1 LLFFSRRAHYI
12 KPPARPV
19 QTVLKAFKN
28 KPILINEVSFMAKR
42 KSICM
47 VLFLMVLGLFSLRAG
62 DVAAFVDL
70 GFSPDGKVYMFAQ
83 YGVQSATLRPWAEL
97 FAVDVARNNFV
108 AGGRLSYIHDS
119 AAVPGQ
125 DGAGA
130 FYRLISRNLSL
141 AENHGVNFL
150 TQGHLLYVALD
161 NDALAPADNPIEF
174 RDFNSGTAY
183 RAALV
188 PQITGSGSNLRSSFY
203 INFESI
209 AKNGSRK
216 SYVAGSPQI
225 KRPLVAEYRICKVV
239 LDPRQGSV
247 IFVIEQKIQSEA
259 GSGYDIRYMVE
270 ALPL

>member
-1 LLFFSRRAHYI
+1 MAA
-12 KPPARPV
+12 PARRV
-19 QTVLKAFKN
+19 QTILKPLKN
-28 KPILINEVSFMAKR
+28 KPILINEVISMAKR
-42 KSICM
+42 KTFCKKYVCM
-47 VLFLMVLGLFSLRAG
+47 VLLSTVLGLFSLHAG
-62 DVAAFVDL
+62 DSATFVDL
-70 GFSPDGKVYMFAQ
+70 GFSPDGTVYMFAQ
-83 YGVQSATLRPWAEL
+83 YGIQAATLRPWAEL
-97 FAVDVARNNFV
+97 FAVDVVRNNFV
-108 AGGRLSYIHDS
+108 VGGRLSYIHDT

-130 FYRLISRNLSL
+130 FYRLISRNTSL

-174 RDFNSGTAY
+174 RDFNNGTNY

-188 PQITGSGSNLRSSFY
+188 PQITGSGSSLRSSFY
-203 INFESI
+203 IDFERIS
-209 AKNGSRK
+209 KNGSRK

-225 KRPLVAEYRICKVV
+225 KRPLIAEYRICKVV

-247 IFVIEQKIQSEA
+247 VFVIEQKIQSEA

-270 ALPL
+270 ALSL

>member
-1 LLFFSRRAHYI
+1 
-12 KPPARPV
+12 
-19 QTVLKAFKN
+19 
-28 KPILINEVSFMAKR
+28 MAKR

-47 VLFLMVLGLFSLRAG
+47 GLFLMVWGLFSLRAG
-62 DVAAFVDL
+62 DVATFVDL
-70 GFSPDGKVYMFAQ
+70 GFSPDGAVYMFAQ
-83 YGVQSATLRPWAEL
+83 YGVQATTLRPWAEL

-108 AGGRLSYIHDS
+108 AGGRLSYIHDT
-119 AAVPGQ
+119 AAIPGQ

-130 FYRLISRNLSL
+130 FYRLISRNTSL

-161 NDALAPADNPIEF
+161 NDALAPAGNPIEF
-174 RDFNSGTAY
+174 RDFNSGNSY

-188 PQITGSGSNLRSSFY
+188 PQMTGSGSSLRSSFY
-203 INFESI
+203 IDFERIS
-209 AKNGSRK
+209 KNGSRK

-239 LDPRQGSV
+239 LDPRQDSV

-259 GSGYDIRYMVE
+259 GSDYDIRYMVE
-270 ALPL
+270 ALAL

>member
-1 LLFFSRRAHYI
+1 
-12 KPPARPV
+12 
-19 QTVLKAFKN
+19 
-28 KPILINEVSFMAKR
+28 MAKR
-42 KSICM
+42 KYICM
-47 VLFLMVLGLFSLRAG
+47 GLFLMILGLFPLRAG

-70 GFSPDGKVYMFAQ
+70 GFSPDGRVYMFAQ

-108 AGGRLSYIHDS
+108 AGGRLSYIHDT

-130 FYRLISRNLSL
+130 FYRLISRNASL

-150 TQGHLLYVALD
+150 IQGHLLYVALD

-174 RDFNSGTAY
+174 RDFNSGSNYKAT
-183 RAALV
+183 LV
-188 PQITGSGSNLRSSFY
+188 PQITGSGSGLRSSFY
-203 INFESI
+203 IDFEHIS
-209 AKNGSRK
+209 KNGSRK

-225 KRPLVAEYRICKVV
+225 KRPLIAEYRICKVV

-247 IFVIEQKIQSEA
+247 IFVIEQKVQSEA

-270 ALPL
+270 ALSL

>member
-1 LLFFSRRAHYI
+1 
-12 KPPARPV
+12 
-19 QTVLKAFKN
+19 
-28 KPILINEVSFMAKR
+28 MAKR

-47 VLFLMVLGLFSLRAG
+47 VLFLMVLGPFSLRAG

-70 GFSPDGKVYMFAQ
+70 GFSPDGTVYMFAQ
-83 YGVQSATLRPWAEL
+83 YGVQAATLRPWAEL

-108 AGGRLSYIHDS
+108 TGGRLSYIHDT

-130 FYRLISRNLSL
+130 FYRLISRNTSL
-141 AENHGVNFL
+141 AENYGVNFL

-174 RDFNSGTAY
+174 RDFNNGTSY

-188 PQITGSGSNLRSSFY
+188 SQITGSGSSLRSSFY
-203 INFESI
+203 IDFERTS
-209 AKNGSRK
+209 KNGSRK

-225 KRPLVAEYRICKVV
+225 KRP
-239 LDPRQGSV
+239 
-247 IFVIEQKIQSEA
+247 
-259 GSGYDIRYMVE
+259 
-270 ALPL
+270 